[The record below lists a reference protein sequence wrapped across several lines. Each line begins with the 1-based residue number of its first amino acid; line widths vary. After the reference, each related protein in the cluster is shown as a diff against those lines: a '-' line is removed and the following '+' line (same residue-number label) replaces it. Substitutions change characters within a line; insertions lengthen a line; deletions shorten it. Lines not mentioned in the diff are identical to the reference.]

1 MKTIIKS
8 PQYEHD
14 ITAIWDQIA
23 QHNAEAAER
32 VLMAIEDRIDLLGS
46 FPRLG
51 TPCPHLAP
59 GLRRT
64 QWRSYLIY
72 YRLRNDMVE
81 VVRALYGRR
90 DITADSFE

>member
-8 PQYEHD
+8 PQYEQD

-32 VLMAIEDRIDLLGS
+32 VVMAIEDRIDLLGS

-59 GLRRT
+59 GLRRM

-90 DITADSFE
+90 EITPGSFE

>member
-8 PQYEHD
+8 PQYEQD
-14 ITAIWDQIA
+14 ITAIWVQIA

-32 VLMAIEDRIDLLGS
+32 VVMAIEDRIDMLAS

-81 VVRALYGRR
+81 VVRALCGRR
-90 DITADSFE
+90 EITAKSFD